1 MKAALHV
8 GLVAMIGTLAAC
20 SSAPIH
26 YYTLRPPLSREATT
40 APAAQFFVNVLPVG
54 IPAELDQPQM
64 VVRQD
69 QSGVAVLDGERWVSP
84 LGDEVRG
91 ALSTHLATMLNTQDV
106 AGLSQQPHDPVLLV
120 KVQIRR
126 IDAWPGQRV
135 QLVADWELA
144 FANDPKR
151 IRMSGSGCFDE
162 VAVAG
167 YPQLTSAYQ
176 RAVQELAARISVDA
190 RALPGPG

>member
-1 MKAALHV
+1 MKAVIHV
-8 GLVAMIGTLAAC
+8 GLVAMIGSLAAC

-26 YYTLRPPLSREATT
+26 YYTLRPPLGQEATT
-40 APAAQFFVNVLPVG
+40 APAARFFVNVLPVG
-54 IPAELDQPQM
+54 ISGELDQPQM
-64 VVRQD
+64 IVRQG
-69 QSGVAVLDGERWVSP
+69 QSGVAVLDSERWASP

-91 ALSTHLATMLNTQDV
+91 ALSTHLASMLNTQDI
-106 AGLSQQPHDPVLLV
+106 AGLSQQSRGPVLLV

-144 FANDPKR
+144 FANDPR
-151 IRMSGSGCFDE
+151 QLRMSGSGCFDE
-162 VAVAG
+162 AAVAG

-190 RALPGPG
+190 RALAGPG

>member
-8 GLVAMIGTLAAC
+8 GLVAMISTLAAC
-20 SSAPIH
+20 SSAPVH
-26 YYTLRPPLSREATT
+26 YYSLRPPLDRENTT
-40 APAAQFFVNVLPVG
+40 VPAAPFLINVLPVG
-54 IPAELDQPQM
+54 ISAELDMPQL
-64 VVRQD
+64 VVRQG
-69 QSGVAVLDGERWVSP
+69 QSGVTVLDGERWASP

-91 ALSTHLATMLNTQDV
+91 ALSAHLTTMLSTQDI
-106 AGLSQQPHDPVLLV
+106 AGLPQQPHDRVLLI

-144 FANDPKR
+144 FANDPRQIR
-151 IRMSGSGCFDE
+151 ISGSGCFDE
-162 VAVAG
+162 AAMAG

-176 RAVQELAARISVDA
+176 QAVKALAARIRVDA
-190 RALPGPG
+190 RALAGPG

>member
-26 YYTLRPPLSREATT
+26 YYTLRPPLSHEATT
-40 APAAQFFVNVLPVG
+40 APVARFFINVLPVG
-54 IPAELDQPQM
+54 ISAELDQPQM
-64 VVRQD
+64 VVRQG
-69 QSGVAVLDGERWVSP
+69 QSGVAVLDGERWASP

-91 ALSTHLATMLNTQDV
+91 ALSAQLATRLNTQDI
-106 AGLSQQPHDPVLLV
+106 AGLPQQPHDPVLLV

-126 IDAWPGQRV
+126 IDAWPGERV

-144 FANDPKR
+144 FANDPR
-151 IRMSGSGCFDE
+151 QIRMSGSGCFDE
-162 VAVAG
+162 AAVAG

-176 RAVQELAARISVDA
+176 RAVQALAVRISVDA
-190 RALPGPG
+190 KALAGPG